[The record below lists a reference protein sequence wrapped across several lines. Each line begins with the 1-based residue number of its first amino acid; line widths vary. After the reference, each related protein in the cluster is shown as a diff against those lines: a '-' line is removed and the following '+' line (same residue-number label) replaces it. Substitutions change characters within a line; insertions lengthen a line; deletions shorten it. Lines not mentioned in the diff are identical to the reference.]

1 MKKLPLLLLLGI
13 SLPVFGSGFYL
24 GGQLGFSF
32 IKGDMVDYDT
42 SYRGNFFTY
51 GAFGG
56 YQIDFSPVFF
66 ALETDVVL
74 ADLTI
79 KNGTPEYKKKSMYGI
94 SSLVGASVSQQIDI
108 YGRVGGIRSQFKL
121 RDSAN
126 NVSFSQYENGLSLGL
141 GGRIHLTEPL
151 SLRIDYRYNKYN
163 QPVFAGYTNDSKVK
177 EHLMNVGLQYRF

>member
-1 MKKLPLLLLLGI
+1 MKKLLPLLLLGT
-13 SLPVFGSGFYL
+13 SLPVFASGFYF

-32 IKGDMVDYDT
+32 IKGDMVSYDT

-51 GAFGG
+51 GTFGG
-56 YQIDFSPVFF
+56 YQLDLSPVFL
-66 ALETDVVL
+66 ALEADLVL
-74 ADLTI
+74 ANMTL
-79 KNGTPEYKKKSMYGI
+79 KSGTPEYKKKHMYGI
-94 SSLVGASVSQQIDI
+94 SGLIGTPVNQKIDI

-141 GGRIHLTEPL
+141 GARIHLADPL

-163 QPVFAGYTNDSKVK
+163 QPVFAGYTNDRKVK
-177 EHLMNVGLQYRF
+177 ENLMNVGLQYQF